1 MKSLKSKHIIL
12 LIVILVFVVFL
23 LKYSWT
29 LYSTICNPKERFTDV
44 IESGLE
50 TKEEYELRKPA
61 ISAGIP
67 RMDQKLI
74 DDKLYQIAK
83 LQVELNNNKESNKS
97 NALSTQIRTLQSE
110 IDKIRM

>member
-1 MKSLKSKHIIL
+1 MKSLKSTHIIL
-12 LIVILVFVVFL
+12 LIIILVFIVFL
-23 LKYSWT
+23 CWT
-29 LYSTICNPKERFTDV
+29 LYSTIRNPKEWFTDV
-44 IESGLE
+44 TESGLE
-50 TKEEYELRKPA
+50 TKEEYELRKQA

-67 RMDQKLI
+67 LIDQKLI

>member
-1 MKSLKSKHIIL
+1 MKSLKSK

-29 LYSTICNPKERFTDV
+29 LYSTICYPKEMFTAV
-44 IESGLE
+44 TEIGLE

-61 ISAGIP
+61 IISGIP

-83 LQVELNNNKESNKS
+83 LQVELNTNKESNKS
-97 NALSTQIRTLQSE
+97 NALSTQIITLQSE
-110 IDKIRM
+110 IDKLRM

>member
-1 MKSLKSKHIIL
+1 MKSLKSTHIIL
-12 LIVILVFVVFL
+12 LIIILVFIVFL
-23 LKYSWT
+23 CWT
-29 LYSTICNPKERFTDV
+29 LYSTICNPKEWFTDV
-44 IESGLE
+44 TESGLE
-50 TKEEYELRKPA
+50 TKEEYELRKQA
-61 ISAGIP
+61 IISGIP